1 MEPNLAW
8 LEDPQVFRVNR
19 LDSHSDHHFYEST
32 EDMKAGKET
41 LRQSLNGTWKFA
53 WSEKPA
59 DRPAEF
65 YREEADLTSFGEIQ
79 VPGHIELQGHD
90 QIHYINTMYPW
101 EGHVFLRPPHI
112 DWNHDPV
119 GSYVKEFDLAPG
131 LVGKRVC
138 ISFQGVEEAMYVWL
152 NGVFIGYAED
162 SFTPSEF
169 DLTEIVRK
177 KGNRLCVEV
186 YKRSSAAWLE
196 DQDFFR
202 FSGIFRDV
210 YLYGKPAA
218 HVEDLWA
225 KVGLE
230 EDYTT
235 GNLVIEAKVSGAV
248 AQVEW
253 QVLDSAGKEVA
264 QGALEKV
271 LENSAVDNFVADG
284 SNANYAAGQTIL
296 WVSEKQLFSDVAKWD
311 VGQPNLYQL
320 VLLVKDAAGNVLEAV
335 PYKIGFRR
343 FEIKDKLMLLNG
355 KRLIINGVNRHEW
368 NPRRGRSI
376 TEEDMRKDIEIM
388 KKNNINAVRTCHYP
402 DQSLW
407 YQLCDEAGIC
417 LMDETN
423 LESHGSWQK
432 MGQCEPSWNVPGSDS
447 RWEACVVD
455 RATSMVERD
464 KNHPAILWWSC
475 GNESYAGTCILAM
488 SRYFHEKDPSRRVH
502 YEGVFWNR
510 QFDEI
515 SDVE

>member
-1 MEPNLAW
+1 M
-8 LEDPQVFRVNR
+8 
-19 LDSHSDHHFYEST
+19 
-32 EDMKAGKET
+32 
-41 LRQSLNGTWKFA
+41 
-53 WSEKPA
+53 
-59 DRPAEF
+59 
-65 YREEADLTSFGEIQ
+65 
-79 VPGHIELQGHD
+79 
-90 QIHYINTMYPW
+90 
-101 EGHVFLRPPHI
+101 
-112 DWNHDPV
+112 
-119 GSYVKEFDLAPG
+119 
-131 LVGKRVC
+131 
-138 ISFQGVEEAMYVWL
+138 
-152 NGVFIGYAED
+152 
-162 SFTPSEF
+162 
-169 DLTEIVRK
+169 
-177 KGNRLCVEV
+177 
-186 YKRSSAAWLE
+186 
-196 DQDFFR
+196 
-202 FSGIFRDV
+202 
-210 YLYGKPAA
+210 
-218 HVEDLWA
+218 
-225 KVGLE
+225 
-230 EDYTT
+230 
-235 GNLVIEAKVSGAV
+235 
-248 AQVEW
+248 
-253 QVLDSAGKEVA
+253 DSAGKEVA

-296 WVSEKQLFSDVAKWD
+296 WTSKKQLFSDVAKWD

-320 VLLVKDAAGNVLEAV
+320 ILLVKDADNNVLEAV

-455 RATSMVERD
+455 RATSMLERD

-510 QFDEI
+510 QFEEI
-515 SDVE
+515 SDVESRMYASPAEVRAYLENDPGKPYLLCEYMHDMGNSIGGTESYIKLLDEFPMYQEDLSGTISIRPFIIRIKKDRKSWAMAAILWIALQIMRSAETESYLQTVPKNLLCRKSATGTVPHRSVLPWIRRKKPVMRRLSSV